1 MEQSY
6 DSPRIIHFPKA
17 WRKLEENGELS
28 DALNNIRIILYPGSV
43 MASIRDDSGKDRQRN
58 RLMRSASIFI
68 GRLEPSSLLQENQ
81 PGVAVIMRHFPLV
94 FSALSIVSH
103 RSSVKSSDYPRVAAD
118 MKHPLLAGNSIFILP
133 RTGYDYPWAS
143 LLEV

>member
-1 MEQSY
+1 
-6 DSPRIIHFPKA
+6 
-17 WRKLEENGELS
+17 
-28 DALNNIRIILYPGSV
+28 
-43 MASIRDDSGKDRQRN
+43 
-58 RLMRSASIFI
+58 MRSASIFI

-94 FSALSIVSH
+94 FSVLDRALLRQIERLSSSGCRYETSIACL
-103 RSSVKSSDYPRVAAD
+103 R
-118 MKHPLLAGNSIFILP
+118 AGNSIFILP